1 MKSLLLDTNALHFYL
16 TQSKRVG
23 KKTQKLLDSSNLF
36 YSSVSLFELKFKNL
50 RLPSFSSVVTA
61 ENLKSLG
68 FSALHFD
75 DSATQHLVSVN
86 TFDPIDTMLVAQAKS
101 RGMLFLTS
109 DQKILNA
116 NLNFVFDL
124 SD

>member
-16 TQSKRVG
+16 TQSQRVG
-23 KKTQKLLDSSNLF
+23 RKTRKLLDSSNLF
-36 YSSVSLFELKFKNL
+36 YSPVSLFELKFKKL
-50 RLPSFSSVVTA
+50 RSPSFSSVVNA
-61 ENLKSLG
+61 DNLKSLG
-68 FSALHFD
+68 FSSVNFD
-75 DSATQHLVSVN
+75 DPASENLVSVD

-116 NLNFVFDL
+116 NLDFVLDL

>member
-1 MKSLLLDTNALHFYL
+1 MKSLLLDTNALHFYV

-23 KKTQKLLDSSNLF
+23 RQTIKLLDSSNLF
-36 YSSVSLFELKFKNL
+36 YSSISLFELKFKHL
-50 RLPSFSSVVTA
+50 RLPSFRSLITA
-61 ENLKSLG
+61 ENLKALG
-68 FSALHFD
+68 FSPLHFD
-75 DSATQHLVSVN
+75 DSAYEHLVSIG

-109 DQKILNA
+109 DQKILGA
-116 NLNFVFDL
+116 NLDFVLDL

>member
-1 MKSLLLDTNALHFYL
+1 MKSLLLDTNALHFYF
-16 TQSKRVG
+16 TQSNRVG
-23 KKTQKLLDSSNLF
+23 RKTQKLLDSSNLF
-36 YSSVSLFELKFKNL
+36 YSSLSLFELKFKNL
-50 RLPSFSSVVTA
+50 RSPSFSSVVTA
-61 ENLKSLG
+61 ENLKTLG

-75 DSATQHLVSVN
+75 DSATEHLVSVN

-109 DQKILNA
+109 DQKILDA
-116 NLNFVFDL
+116 NLPFVLDL

>member
-36 YSSVSLFELKFKNL
+36 YSSVSLFELKFKSL

-68 FSALHFD
+68 FSFLHFD
-75 DSATQHLVSVN
+75 DSATEHLVSVN

-116 NLNFVFDL
+116 NLDFVFDL

>member
-75 DSATQHLVSVN
+75 DSATEHLVSVN

>member
-23 KKTQKLLDSSNLF
+23 RKTRKLLDSSNLF
-36 YSSVSLFELKFKNL
+36 YSPVSLFELKFKKL
-50 RLPSFSSVVTA
+50 RSPSFSSVVNA
-61 ENLKSLG
+61 DNLKSLG
-68 FSALHFD
+68 FSSVNFD
-75 DSATQHLVSVN
+75 DSASENLVSVD

-109 DQKILNA
+109 DQKIINA
-116 NLNFVFDL
+116 NLDFVLDL

>member
-36 YSSVSLFELKFKNL
+36 YSSISLFELKFKNL
-50 RLPSFSSVVTA
+50 RLPSFSSFVTA
-61 ENLKSLG
+61 ENLKTLG

-75 DSATQHLVSVN
+75 DSATEHLVSVN

>member
-23 KKTQKLLDSSNLF
+23 RKTRKLLDSSNLF
-36 YSSVSLFELKFKNL
+36 YSPVSLFELKFKKL
-50 RLPSFSSVVTA
+50 RSPSFSSVVNA
-61 ENLKSLG
+61 DNLKSLG
-68 FSALHFD
+68 FSSVNFD
-75 DSATQHLVSVN
+75 DPASENLVSVD

-116 NLNFVFDL
+116 NLDFVLDL

>member
-50 RLPSFSSVVTA
+50 RLPSFSSFVTA
-61 ENLKSLG
+61 ENLKTLG
-68 FSALHFD
+68 FRALHFD
-75 DSATQHLVSVN
+75 DSATEHLVSVN

-109 DQKILNA
+109 DQKILDA
-116 NLNFVFDL
+116 NLDFVFDL

>member
-75 DSATQHLVSVN
+75 DSATEHLVSVN

-116 NLNFVFDL
+116 NLDFVFDL

>member
-16 TQSKRVG
+16 TQSQRVG
-23 KKTQKLLDSSNLF
+23 RKTRKLLDSSNLF
-36 YSSVSLFELKFKNL
+36 YSPVSLFELKFKKL
-50 RLPSFSSVVTA
+50 RSPSFSSVVNA
-61 ENLKSLG
+61 DNLKSLG
-68 FSALHFD
+68 FSSVNFD
-75 DSATQHLVSVN
+75 DSASENLVSVD

-109 DQKILNA
+109 DQKIINA
-116 NLNFVFDL
+116 NLDFVLDL

>member
-16 TQSKRVG
+16 TQSQRVG
-23 KKTQKLLDSSNLF
+23 RKTRKLLDSSNLF
-36 YSSVSLFELKFKNL
+36 YSPVSLFELKFKKL
-50 RLPSFSSVVTA
+50 RSPSFSSVVNA
-61 ENLKSLG
+61 DNLKSLG
-68 FSALHFD
+68 FSSVNFD
-75 DSATQHLVSVN
+75 DSASENLVSVD

-116 NLNFVFDL
+116 NLDFVLDL

>member
-36 YSSVSLFELKFKNL
+36 YSSVSLFELKFKSL

-68 FSALHFD
+68 FSPLHFD
-75 DSATQHLVSVN
+75 DSATEHLVSVN

-116 NLNFVFDL
+116 NLDFVFDL

>member
-23 KKTQKLLDSSNLF
+23 RKTRKLLDSSNLF
-36 YSSVSLFELKFKNL
+36 YSPVSLFELKFKKL
-50 RLPSFSSVVTA
+50 RSPSFSSVVNA
-61 ENLKSLG
+61 DNLKSLG
-68 FSALHFD
+68 FSSVNFD
-75 DSATQHLVSVN
+75 DLASENLVSVD

-109 DQKILNA
+109 DHKILNA
-116 NLNFVFDL
+116 NLDFVLDL

>member
-23 KKTQKLLDSSNLF
+23 RKTRKLLDSSNLF
-36 YSSVSLFELKFKNL
+36 YSPVSLFELKFKKL
-50 RLPSFSSVVTA
+50 RSPSFSSVVNA
-61 ENLKSLG
+61 DNLKSLG
-68 FSALHFD
+68 FSSVNFD
-75 DSATQHLVSVN
+75 DSASENLVSVD

-116 NLNFVFDL
+116 NLDFVLDL

>member
-23 KKTQKLLDSSNLF
+23 RRTRKLLDSSNLF
-36 YSSVSLFELKFKNL
+36 YSPVSLFELKFKKL
-50 RLPSFSSVVTA
+50 RSPSFSSVVNA
-61 ENLKSLG
+61 DNLKSLG
-68 FSALHFD
+68 FSSVNFD
-75 DSATQHLVSVN
+75 DSASENLVSVD

-116 NLNFVFDL
+116 NLDFVLDL